1 MPMLG
6 RPPTPAGNLRSFRFV
21 PAPLSPIQ
29 CCVRPT
35 GMSRQFKRMTQ
46 AALRSPQH
54 WTRGMGERVTR
65 GGGQRR
71 SAGEVDPSSFYSG
84 GFSEATIWRLLLH
97 GEVRPKVNLSQ
108 KTNVFT
114 VMQTSLN
121 FSCNQTKQNP
131 SVTPLWATTIKL
143 KFAVGRVASGKGWR
157 LRRRGAGGFHGM
169 EFWCMLTR
177 ASVRVC
183 AQERAGAC
191 VRA

>member
-1 MPMLG
+1 MLCAADG
-6 RPPTPAGNLRSFRFV
+6 HV
-21 PAPLSPIQ
+21 PSIPKDDPGCAPLTTTLDKGDGGAGPRRKSEAN
-29 CCVRPT
+29 
-35 GMSRQFKRMTQ
+35 F
-46 AALRSPQH
+46 L
-54 WTRGMGERVTR
+54 TR
-65 GGGQRR
+65 GGGQGR

-84 GFSEATIWRLLLH
+84 GLSEATTWRLLLH
-97 GEVRPKVNLSQ
+97 EEVRPKVNLSQ

-121 FSCNQTKQNP
+121 FSGNQTKQNP

>member
-1 MPMLG
+1 MLCAADG
-6 RPPTPAGNLRSFRFV
+6 HV
-21 PAPLSPIQ
+21 PSIQKDDPGCAPL
-29 CCVRPT
+29 T
-35 GMSRQFKRMTQ
+35 TT
-46 AALRSPQH
+46 LD
-54 WTRGMGERVTR
+54 RGMGERGHAENLKRIFWRVD
-65 GGGQRR
+65 GGQGR

-84 GFSEATIWRLLLH
+84 GLSEATTWRLLLH